1 MDMATVSALDTRQ
14 KSVEV
19 CGDECMFWPT
29 LYWKKKPKA

>member
-19 CGDECMFWPT
+19 CGDECMFWPK
-29 LYWKKKPKA
+29 LYWKKNPKA